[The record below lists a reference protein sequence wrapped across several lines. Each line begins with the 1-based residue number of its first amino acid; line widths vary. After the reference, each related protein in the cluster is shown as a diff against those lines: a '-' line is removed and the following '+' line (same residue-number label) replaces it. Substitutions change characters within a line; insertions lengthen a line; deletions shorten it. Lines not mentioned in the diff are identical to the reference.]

1 MFSVVVPT
9 HNRAE
14 SARRL
19 AEALGSQK
27 CSTPFEVTFV
37 LDGCTDDTR
46 TALETWERTC
56 PHVLG
61 LKRLNI
67 VEIPATGAGA
77 ARNKGASVS
86 SGEHLLFMDDDIM
99 PRPGML
105 EAHAQRHL
113 EAPGSAVVG
122 PYPYAPEMP
131 VGPLDFVIRD
141 WWRRRF
147 QALADPTH
155 RVTYR
160 DCLTGNFS
168 LPRDAFEAVGG
179 FDEEFR
185 KDGREDYEFGCRL
198 LKSGVRMRFAA
209 DALAYHY
216 PAGTAKLLLKKWHT
230 FGRADVRFAQKH
242 PEVFWSLPIRR
253 YARVDRLSHAPAAL
267 ASIAPERIVNLLGA
281 YFERKPDK
289 LWDPRMLGL
298 FYRARAFCYWLGL
311 IAALGGVKQL
321 DAFIAQWQDSD
332 EMPAARTR
340 VDEFD
345 VFAGPFEAPATDEFD
360 KVFLVSRAGKSVA
373 GWVDYANDGGQDCV
387 PSRDVSKRVC
397 RQAGMDLWRTAAA
410 LNQSSASP
418 CQIDYAAR
426 EDLKKWIA
434 SGSKE
439 LANVLRI
446 VPSEAEEPAGISPLI
461 FSEDGATPDTRSS
474 SEMEGVRLRD
484 FEGGLN
490 EALSVS
496 FSELVVLL
504 SESDEPDPGWRR
516 AVAAHFSDPSV
527 SCVMTPAVRRKVECI
542 GDELYCALLDF
553 ERVRHWRGCCL
564 TDGFHPA
571 YVLSEFNM
579 ACHRLALRRRT
590 LESLMGQFRHHNDC
604 AETSTE
610 ILSLLLANYERV
622 IFEPR
627 ALVWTR
633 SRVSADE
640 VRRMA
645 LAHTAL
651 VYGMVSQ
658 RLLGN
663 AGKVRAAKTLARLT
677 TLMGKRVV
685 DCARGRRNWP
695 LSFALAEA
703 AIAVRS
709 ISPRGSR
716 RQVEVSAS

>member
-14 SARRL
+14 SACRL
-19 AEALGSQK
+19 ARALDSRE
-27 CSTPFEVTFV
+27 CVTPFEVTFV
-37 LDGCTDDTR
+37 LDGCTDGTR
-46 TALETWERTC
+46 AALEE
-56 PHVLG
+56 LG
-61 LKRLNI
+61 LNAGLNI
-67 VEIPATGAGA
+67 VETPASGAGA
-77 ARNKGASVS
+77 ARNKGVASS
-86 SGEHLLFMDDDIM
+86 SGEYLLFIDDDIM
-99 PRPGML
+99 PQPGML
-105 EAHAQRHL
+105 TAHVRNHL
-113 EAPGSAVVG
+113 SASGVAVVG

-131 VGPLDFVIRD
+131 VGPLNFMIRD
-141 WWRRRF
+141 WWHRRF

-155 RVTYR
+155 RFTYR

-179 FDEEFR
+179 FDEGFR

-289 LWDPRMLGL
+289 LWDPRMLGV

-321 DAFIAQWQDSD
+321 HAFIAQWQDSD

-418 CQIDYAAR
+418 YQIDYAAR

-439 LANVLRI
+439 LANALRI

-527 SCVMTPAVRRKVECI
+527 SCVITPAVRRKVECI

-579 ACHRLALRRRT
+579 ACHRLVLRRRT
-590 LESLMGQFRHHNDC
+590 LESLVGQLESVGGRC
-604 AETSTE
+604 AETSAE
-610 ILSLLLANYERV
+610 ILSSLLANYERV

-640 VRRMA
+640 VKRMA

-685 DCARGRRNWP
+685 DCAGGRRNWP

-703 AIAVRS
+703 VTAVRS